1 MKKSTLAL
9 SIAAALGGLGTAG
22 NALAVQSFTPAT
34 GTDKIVVNTDGHGHK
49 LLFPYFS
56 VQNGNATLL
65 TITNTNTSAGKL
77 VKVRFRGAGNSD
89 DLYDFQVALSPGDV
103 WTAAVSQ
110 HSSGAAQLS
119 TSDKSC
125 TVPGVV
131 SGAFNTDRVDGRNV
145 AQTREG
151 YVEVINMADI
161 PLPATGATSALYNAI
176 KHVSGV
182 APCTAATLLTL
193 LGTDDTASNLKSGR
207 GMSEPTTGLTGDWII
222 INQNTTAAWSGS
234 ATALE
239 VQTSG
244 GTPTT
249 GNIVF
254 WPQTLGTPNGWTTAN
269 TTMTADPLLTTG
281 LVAIQNYDLPDM
293 STAYVANGNSDT
305 AAEEADN
312 TSAVL
317 AVRSIRNQYATETAI
332 NGVTDILFSQPMR
345 RYAAAVNYRSTT
357 VTDSNGNT
365 LVVPFSTAGTRA
377 QPIFRGANPSSAALT
392 STTIS
397 NVAYSVAAAGGGN
410 TAAQNL
416 ASAIGTGNAYYGP
429 TSNAKSNASLASNL
443 AIPSGQRNLCL
454 YSINGAGT
462 NTIWDREE
470 TTPGASAGSTTSFV
484 ISPSTPT
491 TTTTSVVTVCGEAAV
506 ISINNGASATRSA
519 ALSASIALSDMS
531 ASSLTSYQ
539 AGWVVFNTG
548 AGANNVV
555 NPDNQNGLPILGG
568 SFLRAANGAVNYG
581 FHYTNKV
588 TR

>member
-9 SIAAALGGLGTAG
+9 SIAAALGGLGMAG
-22 NALAVQSFTPAT
+22 NALAVKSFTPAT
-34 GTDKIVVNTDGHGHK
+34 GGNDVIAVNPDGHGHK
-49 LLFPYFS
+49 LLFPYFT

-65 TITNTNTSAGKL
+65 TITNTNTAVGKL

-89 DLYDFQVALSPGDV
+89 DLYDFQVALSPGDI
-103 WTAAVSQ
+103 WTAAVTQ

-119 TSDKSC
+119 TADNSC
-125 TVPGVV
+125 TVPAK
-131 SGAFNTDRVDGRNV
+131 SNFGAFNTDRVDGRDV

-161 PLPATGATSALYNAI
+161 PSATGTSSLFKNI

-182 APCTAATLLTL
+182 APCVASELLTL
-193 LGTDDTASNLKSGR
+193 LGTDDTAANLKSAR

-239 VQTSG
+239 VRTSAG
-244 GTPTT
+244 AATT

-254 WPQTLGTPNGWTTAN
+254 WPQTLGTPDGWTAGTT
-269 TTMTADPLLTTG
+269 TTMTADPLLTAA
-281 LVAIQNYDLPDM
+281 LVSIQNYDLPDM
-293 STAYVANGNSDT
+293 STAYVNNAATDT
-305 AAEEADN
+305 AAEQADV
-312 TSAVL
+312 TSAAL
-317 AVRSIRNQYATETAI
+317 AVRSIRNQYATESSI

-345 RYAAAVNYRSTT
+345 RYAAAVNYKSTT

-377 QPIFRGANPSSAALT
+377 QPIYRGHATGGLT

-397 NVAYSVAAAGGGN
+397 NVVYLVATTSAAL
-410 TAAQNL
+410 TT
-416 ASAIGTGNAYYGP
+416 AIGDGNAYYGP
-429 TSNAKSNASLASNL
+429 TSNAKNSTTKASNL

-470 TTPGASAGSTTSFV
+470 TTPGASSSSSTSFV

-506 ISINNGASATRSA
+506 ISINNGAAATRSG
-519 ALSASIALSDMS
+519 ALSASLALSDMS
-531 ASSLTSYQ
+531 ASSLTAYQ

-568 SFLRAANGAVNYG
+568 SFLRAANGPVNYG